1 MATSG
6 KPQYYICEGVRRA
19 VAARETGRAN
29 IPAQVVTA
37 GKPDQ
42 FTRLDLDQLHSPKRF
57 VLRNARYIRD
67 TEYRTTVL
75 KTEPPP
81 IEVAP
86 LGEPGQSSSVPLLQV
101 VLR

>member
-1 MATSG
+1 MAAQ
-6 KPQYYICEGVRRA
+6 PQYYIREGVRRA
-19 VAARETGRAN
+19 VAARDAGWTSLL
-29 IPAQVVTA
+29 AQVVVA
-37 GKPDQ
+37 GQADQ
-42 FTRLDLDQLHSPKRF
+42 VLRVQLNQLHSPKKLI
-57 VLRNARYIRD
+57 LRDSRYIRD

-86 LGEPGQSSSVPLLQV
+86 LGESGQSAAIPLAQV